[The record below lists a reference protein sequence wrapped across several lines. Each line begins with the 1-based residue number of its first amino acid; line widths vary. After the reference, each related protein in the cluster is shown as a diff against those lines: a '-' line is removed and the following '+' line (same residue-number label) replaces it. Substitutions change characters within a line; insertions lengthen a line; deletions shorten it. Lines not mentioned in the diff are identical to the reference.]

1 MADGTYWGLGP
12 YLAILLL
19 AILPT
24 HIWRWLGVLFAGRLN
39 EDSEI
44 FVWVKAVATALV
56 AALIAKLIL
65 VPAGAL
71 QTVPLAAR
79 VGAAVVGIGA
89 FLIGGKRLALGILAA
104 EIVLVA
110 AWFSLR

>member
-1 MADGTYWGLGP
+1 MAEGYWGLGP

-24 HIWRWLGVLFAGRLN
+24 HVWRWLGVLFAGRLN
-39 EDSEI
+39 EESEI

-56 AALIAKLIL
+56 SALIAKLVL
-65 VPAGAL
+65 YPAGVL
-71 QTVPLAAR
+71 ESVPMAAR
-79 VGAAVVGIGA
+79 IGAAAIGFGA
-89 FLIGGKRLALGILAA
+89 FLVGGKRLAVGILAA
-104 EIVLVA
+104 ELALVA